1 MFFNN
6 SNSASSE
13 ICIIHNIIRDVIL
26 IALGLENRLYVDDL
40 EFHLRLQDFKPISEQ
55 HSDIHDVIATEL
67 HMTIREF
74 VRLTFAEVGIEIEFC
89 GKGQLEKG
97 VIIDID
103 EEQLNLLH
111 LDKGNIK
118 FGHTVVKVNDRNA
131 EKVDSLIKMEFGID
145 DRRTQDLSIHNLQSF
160 IKDLVITDLNM
171 MRK

>member
-6 SNSASSE
+6 NNSPSAE
-13 ICIIHNIIRDVIL
+13 ICIIHNIVRDVIL

-40 EFHLRLQDFKPISEQ
+40 EFHLRLEDFKPISQ
-55 HSDIHDVIATEL
+55 QDSDIHDVIATEP

-103 EEQLNLLH
+103 EEQLSLLH
-111 LDKGNIK
+111 LNKENIK

-131 EKVDSLIKMEFGID
+131 ETVESLITMEFGIE
-145 DRRTQDLSIHNLQSF
+145 DRTTQDQPIHDLQSF
-160 IKDLVITDLNM
+160 IKDLVITDLNI